1 MEILRYLTSY
11 FILVIGCDIVL
22 FTAYMVKLK
31 KTLVYQLVFT
41 DLIEFNL

>member
-31 KTLVYQLVFT
+31 KNTSLPTSVHRL
-41 DLIEFNL
+41 D

>member
-11 FILVIGCDIVL
+11 FILVIGCDIVF

-31 KTLVYQLVFT
+31 KTLVLPTSVQRP
-41 DLIEFNL
+41 D